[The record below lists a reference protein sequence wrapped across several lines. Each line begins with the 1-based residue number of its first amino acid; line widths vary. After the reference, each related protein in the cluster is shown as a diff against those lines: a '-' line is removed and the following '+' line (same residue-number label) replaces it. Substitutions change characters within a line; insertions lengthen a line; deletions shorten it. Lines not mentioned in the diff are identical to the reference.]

1 MPVVDRQLVVTL
13 LQDLVR
19 IPSVNPDLVPGAPGE
34 ADVADFIATTLRG
47 WGLAVEVSEAAA
59 GRPNVVATLA
69 GTGGGR
75 TLLFNGHMDTVS
87 VEGMDEPYS
96 GAVRDGRLYGRGA
109 IDMKGSL
116 AATMAATKALVDGG
130 STRRG
135 DVVFTYVADE
145 EYASIGTEAVVAD
158 VRAGRLSSPDAAVNT
173 EPTGLR
179 VGIGHKG
186 FTWIEVVTEGKA
198 AHGSRPDLGVDA
210 VAQMGKVLV
219 ELGGLQQR
227 LSTGSRHALLG
238 TGSVHASTIEGGREL
253 SSYPDR
259 CLLRLERRT
268 VPPETAAD
276 VAGELEQIVAQLSA
290 DDPTFRASSKATFV
304 RNPWQADTA
313 SDIVTTA
320 AAAIQAVTGAPAET
334 MTQTGWLDSALLGG
348 AGIPTVICGPCGEG
362 LHAAV
367 EWVDVDSLGTCAEIY
382 AEIIER
388 FCA

>member
-1 MPVVDRQLVVTL
+1 
-13 LQDLVR
+13 
-19 IPSVNPDLVPGAPGE
+19 
-34 ADVADFIATTLRG
+34 
-47 WGLAVEVSEAAA
+47 
-59 GRPNVVATLA
+59 
-69 GTGGGR
+69 
-75 TLLFNGHMDTVS
+75 
-87 VEGMDEPYS
+87 
-96 GAVRDGRLYGRGA
+96 
-109 IDMKGSL
+109 
-116 AATMAATKALVDGG
+116 
-130 STRRG
+130 
-135 DVVFTYVADE
+135 
-145 EYASIGTEAVVAD
+145 
-158 VRAGRLSSPDAAVNT
+158 
-173 EPTGLR
+173 
-179 VGIGHKG
+179 
-186 FTWIEVVTEGKA
+186 
-198 AHGSRPDLGVDA
+198 
-210 VAQMGKVLV
+210 MGKVLV

-276 VAGELEQIVAQLSA
+276 VAGEFEQIVAQLSA

-367 EWVDVDSLGTCAEIY
+367 RVGGRGFAGNVRRDLRGDHRAVLRMTAGRSPGCGTPLAV
-382 AEIIER
+382 AQPFR
-388 FCA
+388 AAKSQG